1 VERPG
6 SGWNPLAVA
15 IAAGVWIAA
24 AGNWP
29 LWRALASI
37 PETGGVR
44 GVAFLTGFGVMI
56 AALTTGL
63 LALFAWRGVIKG
75 VAALVILSA
84 AVGAY
89 FMGTYGIVLDPTM
102 MTNVLQTDARETGDL
117 LGAAF
122 FASVLVLG
130 VLPSIVLARMPLRSL
145 PFVAQAWRNL
155 LAIAACIA
163 VIALLTVAF
172 FADLSSSMRNHR
184 QVRYLVN
191 PVNAYWSLGVAVR
204 EREQLPQGPPAPIG
218 LDARVAARPPGVLPP
233 LLVLVIG
240 ETARADHFA
249 LNGYARPTDPEL
261 ATLPVVSFSN
271 VTSCGTNTA
280 QSLPCMFSALDR
292 RAFQSR
298 SADAEN
304 LLDLVYRAGLAV
316 LWVDNQSGCKGLC
329 ERVPNANADEPAPGG
344 TPLLSGLCR
353 DGECYDEALLHDL
366 DRRIAALPA
375 ERRERGVLLVLHQMG
390 SHGPAY
396 HRRSPADRKR
406 FQPECTS
413 AVLQQCPLD
422 AVVNAYDNSIA
433 YTDHVLADTIRW
445 LGRQEAYAPALVY
458 VSDHGE
464 SLGEKNVYLHG
475 LPWAI
480 APREQTHVPLIA
492 WLGNPAD
499 PAVAKQLECLRKRRA
514 EPLTHDN
521 LFHTALGQLGVQ
533 AREYVPALDAFA
545 ACRGA

>member
-44 GVAFLTGFGVMI
+44 GAAFLAGFGVMI

-122 FASVLVLG
+122 FASVLLLG

-155 LAIAACIA
+155 LAIASCIA

-184 QVRYLVN
+184 EVRYLVN

-204 EREQLPQGPPAPIG
+204 ERERLPQGPPAPIG
-218 LDARVAARPPGVLPP
+218 LDARVAGRPPGVLPP

-240 ETARADHFA
+240 ETARADHFS

-261 ATLPVVSFSN
+261 ATLPVVSFGS

-304 LLDLVYRAGLAV
+304 LLDLVHRAGLAV

-344 TPLLSGLCR
+344 TPLPSGLCR

-413 AVLQQCPLD
+413 AVLQQCPLE

-480 APREQTHVPLIA
+480 APREQTHVPMIA

-533 AREYVPALDAFA
+533 AREYVPALDVFA